1 MKKRDQS
8 GLTDRE
14 LVAVAKFVQGATPG
28 EICEDLDIHPTTL
41 MRWRQKPAFIEAMRT
56 GREFV
61 WSMVANRLVD
71 ECLSTTAVV
80 REMRDL
86 PVDGFVGDTKVAN
99 VKLSASRLLLEYASK
114 AQDMENFK
122 ARLEVLE
129 ARLAGEGGGDGYGS
143 I

>member
-1 MKKRDQS
+1 MKNLNHS

-28 EICEDLDIHPTTL
+28 EICEDLQIHPTTL
-41 MRWRQKPAFIEAMRT
+41 MRWRNKPAFIEAMRK
-56 GREFV
+56 GRDFV

-86 PVDGFVGDTKVAN
+86 PVNGFVGDTKVAN
-99 VKLSASRLLLEYASK
+99 VKLSASRLLLEYAARS
-114 AQDMENFK
+114 QDIESLKN
-122 ARLEVLE
+122 RLEVVE
-129 ARLAGEGGGDGYGS
+129 ARLASEGEGNDYK

>member
-1 MKKRDQS
+1 MEKLEHL
-8 GLTDRE
+8 GLKDRE

-28 EICEDLDIHPTTL
+28 EICEDLGINPTTL
-41 MRWRQKPAFIEAMRT
+41 MRWRSKPAFIEAMRI

-122 ARLEVLE
+122 ARLEALE
-129 ARLAGEGGGDGYGS
+129 ARLAGES
-143 I
+143 NENIL